1 MVSPSAPRID
11 GKAVVHYS
19 ETPSLDLALLNP
31 YQSSTHGLERITD
44 RGHFRSCIACVGRI
58 DATELDDRMAR
69 EIQSGFQRAASS
81 DLLLE
86 NRTQR
91 GFGRSEH

>member
-44 RGHFRSCIACVGRI
+44 RGHFRS
-58 DATELDDRMAR
+58 
-69 EIQSGFQRAASS
+69 
-81 DLLLE
+81 
-86 NRTQR
+86 
-91 GFGRSEH
+91 